1 MADTC
6 RPTSCI
12 LSRSEH
18 ISVINIT
25 VLVLAG
31 GTKVFTRQRSLVDEL
46 WEMFGVIQKDGATL
60 LVGARLREKQE

>member
-6 RPTSCI
+6 RSTSCN

-18 ISVINIT
+18 ISVNIT
-25 VLVLAG
+25 VLVLVG

-46 WEMFGVIQKDGATL
+46 WEMFGVIQEDGATL

>member
-18 ISVINIT
+18 ISVNIT

-46 WEMFGVIQKDGATL
+46 WEMRGVIQKDGPSYTI
-60 LVGARLREKQE
+60 GGNNW

>member
-18 ISVINIT
+18 ISVNFT

-60 LVGARLREKQE
+60 LVGTWLREKQE

>member
-18 ISVINIT
+18 ISVNIT

-31 GTKVFTRQRSLVDEL
+31 GTKVFTRLVDEL

-60 LVGARLREKQE
+60 LVGTRLREKQE

>member
-6 RPTSCI
+6 RPISCI

-18 ISVINIT
+18 ISVNIT

>member
-18 ISVINIT
+18 ISVNIT

-31 GTKVFTRQRSLVDEL
+31 GTKVFTRQSLVDEL

-60 LVGARLREKQE
+60 AIGGNTVT

>member
-18 ISVINIT
+18 ISFNIT

-60 LVGARLREKQE
+60 LVGTRLREKQE